1 MIGDTIDDAAS
12 DDNNVG
18 LNEGIVYGDAV
29 CKSLAKKISVLV
41 MGT

>member
-1 MIGDTIDDAAS
+1 MIDDNTEVEAKGTIDDAAA

-29 CKSLAKKISVLV
+29 YISLA
-41 MGT
+41 

>member
-1 MIGDTIDDAAS
+1 MIDDNTEVEAKDTIDDAAA

-29 CKSLAKKISVLV
+29 YISLA
-41 MGT
+41 